1 MSISA
6 GSISVHEWWA
16 MQPKPT
22 EPQFDRDTGY
32 AEVEPY
38 LKETEAL
45 LARAKQAGVE
55 DLPAP
60 EMIEHE
66 GRTSE
71 FNTWYWAH
79 LGRAVVEFNK
89 ELNKRIAAQAPLAG
103 RVVVQQPVPPSA
115 FPMQQTA
122 ITIRLFIADIRQK
135 QEDEA
140 KAKLDRQARYGMT
153 GGPRSYGAAPV
164 EADSKAANVGV
175 IGPIQSINA
184 SQMTDID
191 CGQGLVLRPLPCYS
205 AAFAGGKKVF
215 LPMIHGDILWNG
227 GRTVRLI
234 EPRQLTV
241 TKMMNS
247 RLCLG
252 VWEMPGEAELKTALD
267 ARLLPPLVSL
277 VDAYTWDKTNYFFN
291 DHQLAIIPSGHGGAR
306 ECHQTKQE

>member
-1 MSISA
+1 MSMPA

-32 AEVEPY
+32 AQVEPY

-66 GRTSE
+66 GMISE
-71 FNTWYWAH
+71 SNTRYWAH
-79 LGRAVVEFNK
+79 LGHAVVAFNK
-89 ELNKRIAAQAPLAG
+89 ELNSRIAAQASLAG

-115 FPMQQTA
+115 FLMQQTA

-135 QEDEA
+135 QGDVA
-140 KAKLDRQARYGMT
+140 KAPLTRMMT
-153 GGPRSYGAAPV
+153 GMSGCGMGGSYAPPQ
-164 EADSKAANVGV
+164 ADSKAAAANVGV

-205 AAFAGGKKVF
+205 VAFAGGKKVF
-215 LPMIHGDILWNG
+215 LPMIHGDILSNG

-241 TKMMNS
+241 TKMMDS

-252 VWEMPGEAELKTALD
+252 VWEMPSEAELKAALD
-267 ARLLPPLVSL
+267 TSLLPPLVSL
-277 VDAYTWDKTNYFFN
+277 IDAYTWDKTNYFFN
-291 DHQLAIIPSGHGGAR
+291 DHEIVVIPSGHGGSR
-306 ECHQTKQE
+306 ECHQTK